1 MQSKFWIWLLKK
13 KMGVLKMNKIKYVNE
28 IERKLN
34 GDDLLN
40 VLDTM
45 IFLQENFLKQFNR
58 LDNRTRTELVNEV
71 NERID
76 KYVDTLNE
84 NMDNNNYIKEKE
96 YFEYEEGLENNGYE
110 IALDVLE
117 EMSLITRE
125 EKWNLFIESI

>member
-1 MQSKFWIWLLKK
+1 
-13 KMGVLKMNKIKYVNE
+13 MNKIKYVNE

-34 GDDLLN
+34 GEDLLN

-45 IFLQENFLKQFNR
+45 IFLQENFMKQFNR

-84 NMDNNNYIKEKE
+84 NMSNNNYI
-96 YFEYEEGLENNGYE
+96 EYEDGMENNGYE

-117 EMSLITRE
+117 EMSLITSE
-125 EKWNLFIESI
+125 EKMNLFIESI

>member
-1 MQSKFWIWLLKK
+1 
-13 KMGVLKMNKIKYVNE
+13 MNKIKYVNE

-34 GDDLLN
+34 GEDLLN

-45 IFLQENFLKQFNR
+45 IFLQENFMKQFNR

-76 KYVDTLNE
+76 KYVDSENE
-84 NMDNNNYIKEKE
+84 QMYDNYYI
-96 YFEYEEGLENNGYE
+96 EYEDGIDNKGYT

-117 EMSLITRE
+117 EMSLINSE
-125 EKWNLFIESI
+125 EKTNLFIESI

>member
-1 MQSKFWIWLLKK
+1 
-13 KMGVLKMNKIKYVNE
+13 MNKIKYVNE

-34 GDDLLN
+34 GEDLLN

-45 IFLQENFLKQFNR
+45 IFLQENFMKQFNR

-84 NMDNNNYIKEKE
+84 NMSNNNYIKEKE
-96 YFEYEEGLENNGYE
+96 YFEYEEGMENNGYE
-110 IALDVLE
+110 IALDVLQ
-117 EMSLITRE
+117 EMSLITSE
-125 EKWNLFIESI
+125 EKMNLFIESI